1 MKTKKIWGFLALAA
15 CVLSLSF
22 AAVSCGDDDDN
33 NNGGNSSVNGGN
45 SSDNGGNSSSSAGN
59 GTGGGAVI
67 SSLAGTYVAITSSE
81 YTTTVTFNNNGTGV
95 ITENWK
101 GNSYSGAHT
110 DVDQFTYSVSGQAG
124 KLTFTK
130 DGNVSGTKE
139 YNLRVVNGFVF
150 IEEQDGDIEFILYKS
165 GQDLGT
171 PNTSKLIGTWTFTN
185 SSENNVYTVKGDGTG
200 HAVLDYKSGN
210 YNERDEID
218 FTYKMKNAY
227 VGEYTY
233 SEKEFDGTYTYT
245 EPIFVLNDKIYL
257 CDGDGE
263 VDLNDI
269 LTKK

>member
-15 CVLSLSF
+15 CVLSMSF

-33 NNGGNSSVNGGN
+33 NNNGGNSSVNGG
-45 SSDNGGNSSSSAGN
+45 AGN

-81 YTTTVTFNNNGTGV
+81 YTTTVTFSKNGTGV

-101 GNSYSGAHT
+101 GSSYSGAHT
-110 DVDQFTYSVSGQAG
+110 DTDPFTYTISGQTGTLSFGNDGGVSGS
-124 KLTFTK
+124 KT
-130 DGNVSGTKE
+130 
-139 YNLRVVNGFVF
+139 YNIRVVDGFVF
-150 IEEQDGDIEFILYKS
+150 IEEQDGDIDYILYKQ

-185 SSENNVYTVKGDGTG
+185 SSDNFVYTVKEAGKG
-200 HAVLDYKSGN
+200 HAVLDYQSGN
-210 YNERDEID
+210 NNDHDEFD
-218 FTYKMKNAY
+218 FTYKMNNAY

-233 SEKEFDGTYTYT
+233 FDKEDGVTFT
-245 EPIFVLNDKIYL
+245 EILFVLNDKIYL

-263 VDLNDI
+263 VDTNDI